1 MIVISGWDGWTTNS
15 TTFTDIFG
23 TLKESLSAHVVLR
36 VFAEDAGRRP
46 GIFEIDMGLVCSVL
60 HGDLRTLVNCQ
71 NLQLCLLKISKG
83 HLQVSSYT

>member
-1 MIVISGWDGWTTNS
+1 VIVISGWDGWTTNS

-23 TLKESLSAHVVLR
+23 TLKEALSAHVVLR

-60 HGDLRTLVNCQ
+60 HGVLTNTHELPKLTALFVKDF
-71 NLQLCLLKISKG
+71 
-83 HLQVSSYT
+83 